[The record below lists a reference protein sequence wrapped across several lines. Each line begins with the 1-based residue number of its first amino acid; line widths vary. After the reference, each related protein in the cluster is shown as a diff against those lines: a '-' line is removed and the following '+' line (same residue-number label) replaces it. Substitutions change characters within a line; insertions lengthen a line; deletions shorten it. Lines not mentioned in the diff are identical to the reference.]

1 MLASV
6 PGFTINVAYIPSL
19 FWKGVPG
26 SCPFE
31 SVPRSANT
39 KAERKAKQTSTWEV
53 TLLVVLLKVKKIQF
67 TECNKKSKYKSTI
80 RQVHGRQL
88 CSSSFCGGIVLVA
101 ASLHLVAASLHSLAP
116 PPTHHP
122 LHDFGFHCATLGM
135 SIVDP
140 PASLDIFESPRI
152 GGQNHVT
159 QVPKTSSIFDTFLFC
174 QGGTLLT

>member
-101 ASLHLVAASLHSLAP
+101 ASLHSLAP

-122 LHDFGFHCATLGM
+122 LHDFGFHCATLNI
-135 SIVDP
+135 STNL
-140 PASLDIFESPRI
+140 PAWKYL
-152 GGQNHVT
+152 NH
-159 QVPKTSSIFDTFLFC
+159 QDFAEKMLNQG
-174 QGGTLLT
+174 QGGSAQQIIELVFFSFPSTLGRAR